1 MGVTPSS
8 RSRIGIVGF
17 SAVAVI
23 LLSSCSWVG
32 QDAARVG
39 DDTLSNGDF
48 HELLEG
54 YTEATQSGL
63 LPTGN
68 VDSNVARLILR
79 DWISASVLE
88 RTLVEY
94 GVEISP
100 TDLDD
105 AKATLDSQVGF
116 SEAPDNVREFYI
128 RATAVRAVA
137 GATFTPDREE
147 LAELYANGPEESG
160 IACLRLILTDSKEAI
175 DGALDRIEAGEAFAD
190 VARDVSTDTSA
201 EVGGILSN
209 NQTGDECF
217 PFDEIVEQIVE
228 QIALV
233 IPETRPG
240 IVTGPIEVP
249 EVGWVAVLLRPFS
262 EVASEAERVIG
273 PVTAS
278 RIANSALDSAKI
290 WINPGYGRW
299 DPDSR
304 QVVADQ

>member
-1 MGVTPSS
+1 MSPSS
-8 RSRIGIVGF
+8 RSRIGIAGL

-23 LLSSCSWVG
+23 LLSSCSWVT

-39 DDTLSNGDF
+39 EDTLSNGDF

-54 YTEATQSGL
+54 YTDATQSGL

-105 AKATLDSQVGF
+105 AQATLDSQVGF
-116 SEAPDNVREFYI
+116 SDAPEIVRDFYI

-147 LAELYANGPEESG
+147 LAQLYANGPQESG

-175 DGALDRIEAGEAFAD
+175 DGALDRIEAGESFAD
-190 VARDVSTDTSA
+190 VARAVSTDTSA
-201 EVGGILSN
+201 ETGGILSN

-233 IPETRPG
+233 IPDTRPG
-240 IVTGPIEVP
+240 EVTGPIEVP
-249 EVGWVAVLLRPFS
+249 DVGWVAVMLRPFS

-304 QVVADQ
+304 QVVADK

>member
-39 DDTLSNGDF
+39 DDTLSNSDF

-105 AKATLDSQVGF
+105 AKTTLDSQVGF

-160 IACLRLILTDSKEAI
+160 IACLRLILTDSKDAI

-240 IVTGPIEVP
+240 VVTGPIEVP

-299 DPDSR
+299 DPDNR

>member
-116 SEAPDNVREFYI
+116 SDAPDNVREFYI

-160 IACLRLILTDSKEAI
+160 IACLRLILTDSKESI

-249 EVGWVAVLLRPFS
+249 EVGWVAVMLRPFS

>member
-1 MGVTPSS
+1 MGVSSSS
-8 RSRIGIVGF
+8 RSRIGIVGL
-17 SAVAVI
+17 SALAVI
-23 LLSSCSWVG
+23 LLSSCSWVT

-39 DDTLSNGDF
+39 DETLSNSDF
-48 HELLEG
+48 HDLLQG
-54 YTEATQSGL
+54 YTDATQSGL

-68 VDSNVARLILR
+68 VDSNVARLILQ
-79 DWISASVLE
+79 DWVSASVLE

-105 AKATLDSQVGF
+105 ARATLDAQVGF
-116 SEAPDNVREFYI
+116 SDAPDIVRDFYI
-128 RATAVRAVA
+128 RATAVRAIA

-147 LAELYANGPEESG
+147 LAQLYANGPEESG
-160 IACLRLILTDSKEAI
+160 IACLRLILTDSEADI
-175 DGALDRIEAGEAFAD
+175 DAALDRIEAGESFAD
-190 VARDVSTDTSA
+190 VASDVSTDTSA

-209 NQTGDECF
+209 NQTGNECF
-217 PFDEIVEQIVE
+217 SFDEIVEQIVE

-240 IVTGPIEVP
+240 EVTGPIEVP
-249 EVGWVAVLLRPFS
+249 EVGWVAIMLRPFS
-262 EVASEAERVIG
+262 EVASEAEQVIG

-290 WINPGYGRW
+290 WINSSYGRW
-299 DPDSR
+299 DPDGR

>member
-1 MGVTPSS
+1 MVVSS
-8 RSRIGIVGF
+8 SYRSRIGIVGL

-23 LLSSCSWVG
+23 LLSSCSSVT

-54 YTEATQSGL
+54 YTDATQSGL

-68 VDSNVARLILR
+68 VDSNVARLILQ

-105 AKATLDSQVGF
+105 ARATLDAQVGF
-116 SEAPDNVREFYI
+116 SEAPDIVRDFYI

-160 IACLRLILTDSKEAI
+160 IACLRLILTESKVAI
-175 DGALDRIEAGEAFAD
+175 DGALDRIEAGESFAD
-190 VARDVSTDTSA
+190 VASDVSTDTSA
-201 EVGGILSN
+201 EAGGILSN

-233 IPETRPG
+233 IPDTRPG
-240 IVTGPIEVP
+240 EVTGPIEVP
-249 EVGWVAVLLRPFS
+249 EVGWVAVVLRPFA

-278 RIANSALDSAKI
+278 RIANSALDSAEI

-299 DPDSR
+299 DSDSR
-304 QVVADQ
+304 QVVPDQ

>member
-39 DDTLSNGDF
+39 DDTLSNSDF

-105 AKATLDSQVGF
+105 AKTTLDSQVGF

-160 IACLRLILTDSKEAI
+160 IACLRLILTDSKDAI

-240 IVTGPIEVP
+240 VVTGPIEVP

-299 DPDSR
+299 DSDNR